1 MSVSLAVKY
10 RPKTL
15 QEMVGQDYVVD
26 ILEQQCL
33 TGNTRNCY
41 LFKGLSGSG
50 KAQPLTSKV
59 LTPTGYVNM
68 GDIQVGDCILDG
80 KGNPTT
86 VLGVFPQGVRP
97 IYKITF
103 SDRTSIEVSDE
114 HLNSVYINNVEKHRR
129 EDFVLTTLELKEK
142 IKTSPYKLRVDL
154 PVIDCWKDEN
164 IDIDPYLLGCL
175 IGDGSLSNNFGF
187 SNNEE
192 DVIEKVDSLLQVGW
206 GMCLKK
212 VPGDNVDYSLVEMNK
227 SKHKYTF
234 EYGGENFYS
243 IDAIVLKL
251 ISQGYPKFDGQ
262 TIVNMCKGNS
272 NRLKDFPEL
281 RGKISVTVDD
291 NYRDSTQ
298 IHPLRKSLIDKHLLC
313 KSCDKRIPTNYLYA
327 SFETRL
333 KLLQGLFDTDG
344 YVGSNF
350 SYTLTTSSDGLAK
363 DIDFLVRSLGIQC
376 TTVKDEN
383 VMYTYK
389 GEKRKGKD
397 SYTFNLHPSNRFKI
411 FTSKKHEA
419 RYNLKQQEPMRK
431 VVSVDYVRDDVCQCI
446 YVASEEHTYL
456 TDNITVTHNTTA
468 GRAFAMKLNNGQG
481 TPIEIDAAS
490 NNGVD
495 NIREIIKSANER
507 ALDSKYKV
515 IILDEAHAL
524 SNAAWQA
531 MLKCI
536 EEPPKYT
543 IFIFCT
549 TDAQKIPATIL
560 NRVQVFNFT
569 RIPLDKIKSRLKYI
583 CDCEGFT
590 NYEEG
595 IDYIAKLANG
605 GMRDAITYLDKCS
618 TFSKEITI
626 NNVLT
631 CLGNFSYDAMFNIV
645 NSIIDGEQGK
655 VMGYVQEIIDQG
667 ADMKLF
673 ADQFLSFLLDVL
685 KFILYKDFRNILIPE
700 YYKDPL
706 IYTTSFENCEKYFSY
721 LVDRTL
727 SMKNMLKNDTSPA
740 VTTQVCFSQM
750 TRGC

>member
-41 LFKGLSGSG
+41 LFKGISGG
-50 KAQPLTSKV
+50 
-59 LTPTGYVNM
+59 G
-68 GDIQVGDCILDG
+68 
-80 KGNPTT
+80 
-86 VLGVFPQGVRP
+86 
-97 IYKITF
+97 
-103 SDRTSIEVSDE
+103 
-114 HLNSVYINNVEKHRR
+114 
-129 EDFVLTTLELKEK
+129 
-142 IKTSPYKLRVDL
+142 KTS
-154 PVIDCWKDEN
+154 
-164 IDIDPYLLGCL
+164 
-175 IGDGSLSNNFGF
+175 
-187 SNNEE
+187 
-192 DVIEKVDSLLQVGW
+192 
-206 GMCLKK
+206 
-212 VPGDNVDYSLVEMNK
+212 
-227 SKHKYTF
+227 
-234 EYGGENFYS
+234 
-243 IDAIVLKL
+243 
-251 ISQGYPKFDGQ
+251 
-262 TIVNMCKGNS
+262 
-272 NRLKDFPEL
+272 
-281 RGKISVTVDD
+281 
-291 NYRDSTQ
+291 
-298 IHPLRKSLIDKHLLC
+298 
-313 KSCDKRIPTNYLYA
+313 
-327 SFETRL
+327 
-333 KLLQGLFDTDG
+333 
-344 YVGSNF
+344 
-350 SYTLTTSSDGLAK
+350 
-363 DIDFLVRSLGIQC
+363 
-376 TTVKDEN
+376 
-383 VMYTYK
+383 
-389 GEKRKGKD
+389 
-397 SYTFNLHPSNRFKI
+397 
-411 FTSKKHEA
+411 
-419 RYNLKQQEPMRK
+419 
-431 VVSVDYVRDDVCQCI
+431 
-446 YVASEEHTYL
+446 
-456 TDNITVTHNTTA
+456 A

-515 IILDEAHAL
+515 IIVDECFMEGTPVRTSKGVCNIEDIQEGDYVETLDGSKKVLQTHKIKTNTEHLVSVSLSNGTHVDVTKDHLFLTTEGWVSAKELQKGDILIDYKTMSDMWQDISYRSENMLNNLRKDIELATSKTNTSTEDVYTHLCDLWEKLGRHPYKLETELFSPMLFQVAVNESEKVLCLRTGDGTQEVVLRKSKNDCGIWCSNCSTETKQLGTNEIKQSNVSGRKYSKNDAFERVSWDLASMEGTTWGKWTIYEGATAFIRELRSFMGVGVSNKNKCYENKSESLSYMLQSRPCLSYEENCSRGGWQWTSIEKRACKRRKENTAVEPIRVESVESYKRGGSSQLDGNTTEDTFVYDLTVEGSPTYFANDVLVHNCHAL

-645 NSIIDGEQGK
+645 NSIIDGDQGK

>member
-33 TGNTRNCY
+33 TENTRNCY
-41 LFKGLSGSG
+41 LFKGISGGG
-50 KAQPLTSKV
+50 K
-59 LTPTGYVNM
+59 
-68 GDIQVGDCILDG
+68 
-80 KGNPTT
+80 
-86 VLGVFPQGVRP
+86 
-97 IYKITF
+97 
-103 SDRTSIEVSDE
+103 
-114 HLNSVYINNVEKHRR
+114 
-129 EDFVLTTLELKEK
+129 
-142 IKTSPYKLRVDL
+142 
-154 PVIDCWKDEN
+154 
-164 IDIDPYLLGCL
+164 
-175 IGDGSLSNNFGF
+175 
-187 SNNEE
+187 
-192 DVIEKVDSLLQVGW
+192 
-206 GMCLKK
+206 
-212 VPGDNVDYSLVEMNK
+212 
-227 SKHKYTF
+227 
-234 EYGGENFYS
+234 
-243 IDAIVLKL
+243 
-251 ISQGYPKFDGQ
+251 
-262 TIVNMCKGNS
+262 
-272 NRLKDFPEL
+272 
-281 RGKISVTVDD
+281 
-291 NYRDSTQ
+291 
-298 IHPLRKSLIDKHLLC
+298 
-313 KSCDKRIPTNYLYA
+313 
-327 SFETRL
+327 
-333 KLLQGLFDTDG
+333 
-344 YVGSNF
+344 
-350 SYTLTTSSDGLAK
+350 
-363 DIDFLVRSLGIQC
+363 
-376 TTVKDEN
+376 
-383 VMYTYK
+383 
-389 GEKRKGKD
+389 
-397 SYTFNLHPSNRFKI
+397 
-411 FTSKKHEA
+411 
-419 RYNLKQQEPMRK
+419 
-431 VVSVDYVRDDVCQCI
+431 
-446 YVASEEHTYL
+446 
-456 TDNITVTHNTTA
+456 TTA

-515 IILDEAHAL
+515 IIVDECFMEGTPVRTSKGVCNIEDIQEGDYVETLDGSKRVLQTHKIKTKNEHLVSVSLSNGTHVDVTKDHLFLTTEGWVSAKELQKGDILIDYKTMSNMWQDISYRSENMLNNLRKDIELATSKTNTSAENVYSCLCDLWEKLGRHSYELETELFSKMLFQIAVNESEKVLCLRTGDGTQEVVLRKSENDCGIWCSNCSTETEQLETNEIKQSNVSGRKCSKNAECERIPWDLASMDGNTWGKWTIYEGATSFIRELRSFMGVGVSNKNKCYENKSESLSYMLQSRPCLSYEEDCSRGGWQWTSIEKRACKRRKENTAVEPIRVESVESYKRGGSSQLDENTTEDTFVYDLTVEGSPTYFVNDVLVHNCHAL
-524 SNAAWQA
+524 SNSAWQA

-645 NSIIDGEQGK
+645 NSIIDGDQGK

-673 ADQFLSFLLDVL
+673 ADQFLSFLLDIL

-700 YYKDPL
+700 YYKDSL
-706 IYTTSFENCEKYFSY
+706 IYTTSFENCERYFSY